1 MDRRAQL
8 GDLARSKRL
17 ANRQSLANLAY
28 EAGVSMATI
37 SKIEK
42 GLPVK
47 DETLGKVLLRLGMM
61 DALKLFRDEQMITGY
76 KSLSIEE
83 LRTIVSYCKEV
94 MRESGD
100 AEKSE
105 FMFYKNLAETELKTK
120 IRTIFK
126 EHK

>member
-1 MDRRAQL
+1 MDRRTQL

-17 ANRQSLANLAY
+17 SNRQSLANLAY

-37 SKIEK
+37 TKIEK

-47 DETLGKVLLRLGMM
+47 DETLGKVLLSLGMM

-76 KSLSIEE
+76 KSLSVEE
-83 LRTIVSYCKEV
+83 LRSIVSYCKEV
-94 MRESGD
+94 MREGE
-100 AEKSE
+100 AEEKSE